1 MAGQIELSDLE
12 LPQLQQVK
20 QQLEEEFS
28 HLTSSYGQLKQAQA
42 KFADCLDSVDN
53 LTPKNADKTILVP
66 LTSSISFNT
75 SYFGNNWAYDYVLLL
90 ELGSWIWSIDEFQRY
105 KKHFAS
111 LTALNLYVPGQLADV
126 DNVIVDIGTGYYV
139 EKSTKDAIKFYK
151 AKIEYVK
158 GNVDKLQ
165 QAISGKQNN
174 LRGEMGESLC
184 IRSIGF

>member
-53 LTPKNADKTILVP
+53 LTPKNAV
-66 LTSSISFNT
+66 
-75 SYFGNNWAYDYVLLL
+75 
-90 ELGSWIWSIDEFQRY
+90 GSWIWSIDEFQRY